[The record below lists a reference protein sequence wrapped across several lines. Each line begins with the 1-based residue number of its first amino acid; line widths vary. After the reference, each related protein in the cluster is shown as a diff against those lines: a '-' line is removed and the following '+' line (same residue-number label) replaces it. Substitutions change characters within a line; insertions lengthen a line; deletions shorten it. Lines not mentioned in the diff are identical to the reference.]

1 MFRRLNRHI
10 LMLGSLGTL
19 IAGCAANPAVTAYD
33 QYGNPINA
41 YSANDPY
48 GSSYGGSTYDSS
60 YSGGS
65 YSDTSSGSYSDTS
78 SGSYGDTS
86 GSYGGSSS
94 GSYDDYGSNT
104 GSYGSSPSPSPSPS
118 GSPTPPPPTLDDRPV
133 LSATMVEVKESGLL
147 GMGKITA
154 KVEVENPG
162 NITLSGKLRV
172 MFTDHGDP
180 TANAYVR
187 KVTLHPKEKQT
198 LTFTANAW
206 RLDDAECSIDTD
218 EQTTSQSGPI
228 SSGPIN

>member
-33 QYGNPINA
+33 QYGNPISA

-48 GSSYGGSTYDSS
+48 GSSY
-60 YSGGS
+60 SGGS
-65 YSDTSSGSYSDTS
+65 YSDTSGSYSDT

-86 GSYGGSSS
+86 GSYSGSS
-94 GSYDDYGSNT
+94 GSYDDYSSNT
-104 GSYGSSPSPSPSPS
+104 GSYGASPSPSPSPS
-118 GSPTPPPPTLDDRPV
+118 GSPTPPPPSLDDRPV
-133 LSATMVEVKESGLL
+133 LSATMVEVKESGLF

-162 NITLSGKLRV
+162 NTTLSGKLRV
-172 MFTDHGDP
+172 VFTDHGDP

-198 LTFTANAW
+198 LTFTAKAW

-218 EQTTSQSGPI
+218 QPTTSQSGPV